1 MKNLNGSRC
10 QQSQYVT
17 DHHQLQAKTVAGLKM
32 SNNDS
37 KGAMGVQFACFGP
50 SDDEINVYDLES
62 VECCFT
68 STETVSLLGTR
79 GQEGH
84 LDFHKAPEL

>member
-1 MKNLNGSRC
+1 MR
-10 QQSQYVT
+10 
-17 DHHQLQAKTVAGLKM
+17 
-32 SNNDS
+32 NNDS

-68 STETVSLLGTR
+68 STETVILLGTR
-79 GQEGH
+79 AQDGH
-84 LDFHKAPEL
+84 LDFHKAPELWNIWNQD